1 MERNAFITNNLDD
14 DRYWR
19 GFRRGDW
26 CHSIAVRPFW
36 GDDYD
41 IACCLSAT
49 RLGKQLQFFGARVNL
64 PKALL
69 YTING
74 GRDEISGGSR
84 LQRRR

>member
-1 MERNAFITNNLDD
+1 MIVIGGGSGRAIGVIQS
-14 DRYWR
+14 R
-19 GFRRGDW
+19 
-26 CHSIAVRPFW
+26 CPFW

-49 RLGKQLQFFGARVNL
+49 RLGKQMQFFGARVNL